1 MTQAVTSVEPFRPLR
16 LGFAGTGWI
25 GRHRMQC
32 LLQSGLAEATAIA
45 EPSSEMAALSLDL
58 APGAELADSFE
69 ALLDLDLD
77 GIVIAT
83 PSAMHAAQSIAAL
96 ERGIAVFCQ
105 KPLGRNGSE
114 VEAVIAA
121 ARNADRLLGVDL
133 SYRHTAGMAAIRK
146 LVRSGRLGEVF
157 LADLTF
163 HNAYGPDK
171 PWFYDKAQSGGGC
184 LVDLGVHLV
193 DLALFVLDFP
203 PVRQVESNLFSGGRP
218 LTDSRQVEDCAIA
231 AISLESGATVRI
243 ACSWRLHAGH
253 DAVISA
259 GFFGTEGGVEMS
271 NVAGSFFDFETRQ
284 YNGTSSQIICS
295 PPEDW
300 GGRAVTDWARRLA
313 DGERFD
319 PRCERYGD
327 VARVLD
333 AVYEAAPGGSR
344 PRSKAGISALWNAG
358 RG

>member
-1 MTQAVTSVEPFRPLR
+1 MTQAATIAEPVRPLR

-32 LLQSGLAEATAIA
+32 LLQSGIAEATAIA
-45 EPSSEMAALSLDL
+45 EPASEMAALSLDL
-58 APGAELADSFE
+58 APNAELADSFE

-114 VEAVIAA
+114 VESVIAA
-121 ARNADRLLGVDL
+121 ARSADRLLGVDL
-133 SYRHTAGMAAIRK
+133 SYRHTEGVEAICK
-146 LVRSGRLGEVF
+146 LVRSGRLGDVF

-171 PWFYDKAQSGGGC
+171 SWFYDKAQSGGGC

-203 PVRQVESNLFSGGRP
+203 IVRQVQSSLFSKGRP
-218 LTDSRQVEDCAIA
+218 LADCGQVEDCATA
-231 AISLESGATVRI
+231 TISLESGATVRI
-243 ACSWRLHAGH
+243 ACSWRLHAGS

-284 YNGTSSQIICS
+284 HSGTSSQIICS

-313 DGERFD
+313 NGGRFD
-319 PRCERYGD
+319 PQCERYGD

-333 AVYEAAPGGSR
+333 AVYNAALGA
-344 PRSKAGISALWNAG
+344 SK
-358 RG
+358 R